1 MRVKIKTLKRLIKEY
16 GGSIYNE
23 ANCECTFTEA
33 METSMPADRII
44 FVFRTASR
52 QYLCWKTPYY
62 TFSISDDMIES
73 ILVE

>member
-1 MRVKIKTLKRLIKEY
+1 MRVKIKTLKRLIREY
-16 GGSIYNE
+16 GGTHGE

-33 METSMPADRII
+33 MESLMPTDRII
-44 FVFRTASR
+44 FVFRAASR
-52 QYLCWKTPYY
+52 QYLRWKTSVY